1 MGDKEEPISLCL
13 EEGRWW
19 PRDSGQSKE
28 KDICHLFRCLSMK
41 RHCWEEE
48 EEEGHDLYTGLDH
61 APLVAGKEEE
71 EEFSSSPSPTRIFH
85 VQARKKRRGIID
97 KRRRDRINSSLSEL
111 RRLVPTTFEK
121 QGSSKM
127 EKAEILQMTVD
138 HLKMLHAIGDTDAR
152 VLAVDYRTIG
162 FRECVTEVVRYLGTF
177 KGQSGT
183 DSVQL
188 RLLSHLNNYVA
199 EMEPPSKATSSLLP
213 FQSWPWWLFQKSLAP
228 SSPQVHLPRR
238 EDNPGLAVLAASSG
252 IYLGPMLGGT
262 PICQIPNSLTSVCPN
277 TLFSRTSSPQQSK
290 HCPLMTTATPSSGS
304 SERPRKAAAPRSS
317 QFAALL
323 FSSSSSSL
331 AHSPGAPVYMP
342 PPPPV
347 LIASAQGPGIKT
359 GKAARICHTW
369 TMEIG
374 PL

>member
-1 MGDKEEPISLCL
+1 MHPLWREKRRRKNSAAHHLPQGSFMYKQERSGEGTSLEWGSEL
-13 EEGRWW
+13 LPQRLSTW
-19 PRDSGQSKE
+19 PDT
-28 KDICHLFRCLSMK
+28 LFRL
-41 RHCWEEE
+41 
-48 EEEGHDLYTGLDH
+48 
-61 APLVAGKEEE
+61 
-71 EEFSSSPSPTRIFH
+71 PSHIFGMPSLENFNWLPH
-85 VQARKKRRGIID
+85 FQIID